1 MKGIRVWY
9 YLGVRI
15 LQKQPGDLLPEPELL
30 TELLGVVGLHMERCT
45 LTKEKKAVSKGH
57 QVIRSSIIQLLVI

>member
-1 MKGIRVWY
+1 VKGIRVWY

-45 LTKEKKAVSKGH
+45 TIDRKKAIPKAH
-57 QVIRSSIIQLLVI
+57 QVIGFGIS